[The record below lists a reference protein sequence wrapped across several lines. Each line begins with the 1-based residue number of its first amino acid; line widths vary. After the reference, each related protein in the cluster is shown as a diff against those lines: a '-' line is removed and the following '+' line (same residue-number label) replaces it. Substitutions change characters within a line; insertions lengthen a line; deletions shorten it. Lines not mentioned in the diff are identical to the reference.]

1 MICKPLRNCF
11 GAALQFQKLL
21 YRLDET
27 RSPPTSRSSRWD
39 SCPVSAGP
47 AIVKRGSTKLSACAL
62 HVLLRAARTEKGG
75 AQMLEGYD
83 DLLTSEEACE
93 ALKIG
98 KNALYELLASGTL
111 KAYRN
116 GRVWRVPKAA
126 IEAYIRAQAGM

>member
-1 MICKPLRNCF
+1 M
-11 GAALQFQKLL
+11 
-21 YRLDET
+21 

-39 SCPVSAGP
+39 SCPASAGP
-47 AIVKRGSTKLSACAL
+47 AIVKRGSTKLSVCAL
-62 HVLLRAARTEKGG
+62 HVLLRDARTEKGG

>member
-1 MICKPLRNCF
+1 MKRGNTRPSVCALY
-11 GAALQFQKLL
+11 AALQ
-21 YRLDET
+21 
-27 RSPPTSRSSRWD
+27 
-39 SCPVSAGP
+39 
-47 AIVKRGSTKLSACAL
+47 
-62 HVLLRAARTEKGG
+62 AARTVEGG

-126 IEAYIRAQAGM
+126 IEAYIRAQAGL

>member
-1 MICKPLRNCF
+1 MFPHTRSFSICGSCQVNADTATVKRGNTKPGACALY
-11 GAALQFQKLL
+11 AALQ
-21 YRLDET
+21 
-27 RSPPTSRSSRWD
+27 
-39 SCPVSAGP
+39 
-47 AIVKRGSTKLSACAL
+47 
-62 HVLLRAARTEKGG
+62 AARTVEGG

-83 DLLTSEEACE
+83 DLLSSEEACE

-126 IEAYIRAQAGM
+126 IEAYIRAQAGVITTG

>member
-1 MICKPLRNCF
+1 MTCKPLRNCF
-11 GAALQFQKLL
+11 GAALQFPKSP
-21 YRLDET
+21 YRWDEM
-27 RSPPTSRSSRWD
+27 RLPPTSRSSRWD
-39 SCPVSAGP
+39 SSLASAGP
-47 AIVKRGSTKLSACAL
+47 ATVKRGSTKPSVCAL
-62 HVLLRAARTEKGG
+62 HVRLRAARTEKGG

-126 IEAYIRAQAGM
+126 IEAYIRTQAGM